1 MKNLIPAM
9 VLLAFFI
16 GLSLQYINVP
26 VTTRRSEYRTSELKK
41 VVTKEGNVTRTD
53 YIDEDGNLRIAANA
67 GYATKLVLRQHNSE
81 TETYFD
87 DQGERI
93 SLYYGYYGILREYDS
108 AGNNI
113 RVTFLDENNDPV
125 VTLLKYAVEEKE
137 FNESGQQV
145 SCRYYDTA
153 GKAACS
159 YYNGFGV
166 QYEYDEKGRRVRA
179 VCLDEKGKPMILSAG
194 YSILDWQYYETG
206 GSENGK
212 VREEFYYLPD
222 GSPASLSLGQSG
234 IYMEYN
240 ENGQISLMTYLGA
253 DGSPIATNK
262 GYTSVAY
269 TYYADDSVQSTLYFD
284 INGNPFRMKEGQY
297 GIKNKNGQT
306 VNLNADGTEQFN
318 IKNYVYNHSSFVI
331 VIAIM
336 LVILSVFTGERIS
349 WLMLII
355 YIGVIVYFTL
365 MYRETGKAK
374 ILVFRSYS
382 RFFTNAE
389 LRASIIKNIWL
400 FVPLGAILYRIWPR
414 KIILFAP
421 VIFSIIIETVQYF
434 TGMGLCELDDVI
446 SNGMGGTVGYG
457 MGCLM
462 LKIRKQ
468 FYLSKHIPNM

>member
-9 VLLAFFI
+9 VLLALFI

-26 VTTRRSEYRTSELKK
+26 VTTQRSEYRTSELKK
-41 VVTKEGNVTRTD
+41 VVTKEGDITRTD

-67 GYATKLVLRQHNSE
+67 GYATKLVVRQHNSE

-87 DQGERI
+87 DQGEQI

-125 VTLLKYAVEEKE
+125 DTPLKYAVEEKE

-145 SCRYYDTA
+145 SCRYYDAA
-153 GKAACS
+153 GKPACS

-179 VCLDEKGKPMILSAG
+179 TCLDETEHPMILSAG
-194 YSILDWQYYETG
+194 YSILVWEYYETDG
-206 GSENGK
+206 PENGK

-222 GSPASLSLGQSG
+222 GSPAFLSLGQSG
-234 IYMEYN
+234 IYMEYD

-253 DGSPIATNK
+253 DGSRIVTNK
-262 GYTSVAY
+262 GYTSVTY
-269 TYYADDSVQSTLYFD
+269 TYYADNSVQSSLYYD
-284 INGNPFRMKEGQY
+284 IDGNPFRMSEGQY
-297 GIKNKNGQT
+297 GTKNKNGQT
-306 VNLNADGTEQFN
+306 VFLNADGSEQFN
-318 IKNYVYNHSSFVI
+318 IKNYANNDSRI
-331 VIAIM
+331 VVAIAIA
-336 LVILSVFTGERIS
+336 LVILSALTERNLN
-349 WLMLII
+349 WLMLMI

-365 MYRETGKAK
+365 MYRETGRAK

-382 RFFTNAE
+382 RFFSNAE

-400 FVPLGAILYRIWPR
+400 FVPLGAILYWIRPR

-421 VIFSIIIETVQYF
+421 VLFSIIIETVQYF

-446 SNGMGGTVGYG
+446 SNGMGSAVGYG
-457 MGCLM
+457 MGCFIQM
-462 LKIRKQ
+462 IRKQ
-468 FYLSKHIPNM
+468 FHQNKHIPNM